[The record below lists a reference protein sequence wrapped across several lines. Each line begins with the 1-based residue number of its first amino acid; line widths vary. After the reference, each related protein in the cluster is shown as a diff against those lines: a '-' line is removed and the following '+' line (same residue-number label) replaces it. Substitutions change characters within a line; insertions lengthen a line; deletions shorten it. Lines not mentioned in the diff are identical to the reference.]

1 MFVLWHSVPKSH
13 YVENIRCENASV
25 WTRPLNI
32 VLGLLSELKV
42 SLDVIQS
49 FFFGGGGGGENLPE
63 KRFFLEKFTQVGSLY
78 NLLNVWKRNERDLH
92 QLRPNFIFIVKK
104 CTYVHL

>member
-1 MFVLWHSVPKSH
+1 M
-13 YVENIRCENASV
+13 

-49 FFFGGGGGGENLPE
+49 FFGGGGGGEIIPE
-63 KRFFLEKFTQVGSLY
+63 RRFFLEKLTQVGSLY
-78 NLLNVWKRNERDLH
+78 NLLNVWKKNERDLH

>member
-1 MFVLWHSVPKSH
+1 MW
-13 YVENIRCENASV
+13 A
-25 WTRPLNI
+25 RPLKI

-49 FFFGGGGGGENLPE
+49 FFLEGGGGEIIPE
-63 KRFFLEKFTQVGSLY
+63 RRFFLEKFTQVGSLY
-78 NLLNVWKRNERDLH
+78 NLLNVWKRNERDLN